1 MIGGAAAG
9 SADAVAGLV
18 EDQPRE
24 ERRNEVR
31 GVLLADPIWGTYPEN
46 LFLANLFVNP
56 RLFTKQF
63 SLGNLGTWR
72 ICKCFISTM
81 KREYSVRFPVL

>member
-1 MIGGAAAG
+1 MLLFADLLPWHIYCCLSCLIGGAAAG

-31 GVLLADPIWGTYPEN
+31 EVLLADPIWGTYPEN

-56 RLFTKQF
+56 RLLR
-63 SLGNLGTWR
+63 S
-72 ICKCFISTM
+72 CF
-81 KREYSVRFPVL
+81 R